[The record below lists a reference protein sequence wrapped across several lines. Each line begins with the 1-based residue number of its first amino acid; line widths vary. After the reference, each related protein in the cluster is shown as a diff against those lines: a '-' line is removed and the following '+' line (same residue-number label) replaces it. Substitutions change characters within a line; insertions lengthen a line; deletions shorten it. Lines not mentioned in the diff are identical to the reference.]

1 MQFGFLPLVK
11 VQSAVVVKIQSAH
24 TSLIAETAVRFFA
37 QIYEVEREVRALDAG
52 ERQRIRQVRTRPL
65 ADASHAWMIAQRQQL
80 PEGSATARAIDYSLK
95 RWVALTRCIDDSR
108 LPADN
113 NWIENQIRPVAV
125 GRSTWLFAGSLRAG
139 QRAAAIMIA

>member
-1 MQFGFLPLVK
+1 MPW
-11 VQSAVVVKIQSAH
+11 
-24 TSLIAETAVRFFA
+24 R
-37 QIYEVEREVRALDAG
+37 DAY
-52 ERQRIRQVRTRPL
+52 
-65 ADASHAWMIAQRQQL
+65 DASHAWMIAQRQQL

-95 RWVALTRCIDDSR
+95 RWVALTHCIDDSR